1 MKHVL
6 FIGDVHGRTDWE
18 KMLTMALPKF
28 YHIVFL
34 GDYVDSFDI
43 RPVEIQH
50 NLKKIIGYKKKYA
63 DRITCLLGNH
73 DFAYIGDH
81 FQTSGYNHHAAM
93 DYKQFFQENHEL
105 FDVAWGY
112 DSGTVPN
119 PKYTLATHAG
129 LTLTYYNNYVK
140 TLIEDP
146 ESQLNKLANGKAAEL
161 PLHKVLNFMRNDE
174 ILWKVGYDRGGMGT
188 PGPLWADFKELK
200 LDPYPGITQVFG
212 HSAYDTTT
220 IDVVKGNMLVKVD
233 GSMTKGTSN
242 ILMNI

>member
-1 MKHVL
+1 MKHIL
-6 FIGDVHGRTDWE
+6 FIGDVHGRSDWE
-18 KMLTMALPKF
+18 KMITMALPKF

-43 RPVEIQH
+43 NPVEILH
-50 NLKKIIGYKKKYA
+50 NLKKIIGYKKKYSE
-63 DRITCLLGNH
+63 RITLLLGNH
-73 DFAYIGDH
+73 DYAYIDDH

-93 DYKQFFQENHEL
+93 DYKKIFQDNHEL

-112 DSGTVPN
+112 EGGTVAE

-146 ESQLNKLANGKAAEL
+146 ESKINKLTGGKTDKL
-161 PLHKVLNFMRNDE
+161 QFHQVLNLMRNED
-174 ILWKVGYDRGGMGT
+174 ILWKVGADRGGMGT

-200 LDPYPGITQVFG
+200 EDPYPGINQVVG

-220 IDVVKGNMLVKVD
+220 IDIVKGNMLVKVD

-242 ILMNI
+242 ILMNL

>member
-18 KMLTMALPKF
+18 KIVMMALPKF

-43 RPVEIQH
+43 RPVHILH
-50 NLKKIIGYKKKYA
+50 NLKKILGYKKKYS

-73 DFAYIGDH
+73 DFAYIGNH
-81 FQTSGYNHHAAM
+81 FQTSGYNMHASI
-93 DYKQFFQENHEL
+93 DYQAFFNENHEY

-112 DSGTVPN
+112 QGYK
-119 PKYTLATHAG
+119 KYTLATHAG

-140 TLIEDP
+140 KLIEDP
-146 ESQLNKLANGKAAEL
+146 DSKLNKLAGGDASKLE
-161 PLHKVLNFMRNDE
+161 LHKVLNLMRHED

-200 LDPYPGITQVFG
+200 QDPYPDIDQVFG
-212 HSAYDTTT
+212 HTAIDTTT
-220 IDVVKGNMLVKVD
+220 LDFVKGNMLVKVD
-233 GSMTKGTSN
+233 GSMSKSTSN
-242 ILMNI
+242 ILINL